1 MKKTKKVNPKD
12 TQKKVVKD
20 ILKDA
25 LANVGSIEEGSE
37 YGFTKDTLV
46 VHAETCDIQVK
57 LIAPKTGVLRYE
69 REEDEE

>member
-12 TQKKVVKD
+12 TQKKAVKD
-20 ILKDA
+20 ILKDV

-57 LIAPKTGVLRYE
+57 LIAPKTGLLRYE
-69 REEDEE
+69 REEEEA

>member
-20 ILKDA
+20 LLKDV

>member
-20 ILKDA
+20 LLKDV
-25 LANVGSIEEGSE
+25 LVNVGSIEEGSE

>member
-12 TQKKVVKD
+12 TQKKAVKD
-20 ILKDA
+20 ILKDV
-25 LANVGSIEEGSE
+25 LASVGTIEEGSE

>member
-12 TQKKVVKD
+12 TQKKAVKD
-20 ILKDA
+20 ILKDV
-25 LANVGSIEEGSE
+25 LASVGAIEEGSE
-37 YGFTKDTLV
+37 FGFTKDTLV

-57 LIAPKTGVLRYE
+57 LIAPKTGLLRYE

>member
-20 ILKDA
+20 ILKDV
-25 LANVGSIEEGSE
+25 LANVGNIEEGSE

-57 LIAPKTGVLRYE
+57 LIAPKTGLLRYE
-69 REEDEE
+69 REEEEA

>member
-20 ILKDA
+20 ILKDV

-46 VHAETCDIQVK
+46 VHAETCDIQFK

>member
-20 ILKDA
+20 LLKDV
-25 LANVGSIEEGSE
+25 LANVGNIEEGSE

>member
-20 ILKDA
+20 ILKDV
-25 LANVGSIEEGSE
+25 LANVGNIEEGSE

>member
-20 ILKDA
+20 LLKDA